1 MLLCQVVAG
10 DGSLDT
16 LNRLKAAA
24 FVAFAADGLLALTM
38 LSSHPL
44 QHVEPVLSV
53 NKVSRV
59 SLEVER
65 STLELVRREGD
76 HRGSLFGLRVL
87 RVELV
92 RPHELIVGSHPYL
105 SLVIMLPG
113 YSPEGSL

>member
-38 LSSHPL
+38 LSPHPL

-59 SLEVER
+59 SLEIER
-65 STLELVRREGD
+65 ATFELVRRKGD
-76 HRGSLFGLRVL
+76 HRGSRLGLCEL

-92 RPHELIVGSHPYL
+92 RAHELIVGSHPEP
-105 SLVIMLPG
+105 SPVIMLPG